1 MTSEA
6 PSISGYQII
15 ERLGEGGMGVVYKA
29 KQIAMDRWVAIKILR
44 DELAQEPEYIRR
56 FLKEARLAG
65 RLRHANV
72 VSALDCGEAQGRYYM
87 VMEYVEGKPLDQ
99 HLKSRGPLP
108 EAEALEIA
116 GGIAEALQYA
126 WAHKVIHRD
135 LKPQNILLTDD
146 GAAKVCDFG
155 LCRDVR
161 DLPHLTSL
169 GLIHCTPEYA
179 SPEQA
184 RGEKDIDVRSDL
196 YSLGAT
202 LYEILT
208 GSIPFEA
215 ADAATMIVRHAMDR
229 PRPPSERNRAISPGA
244 NQLVLD
250 LLEKAREERPESPAV
265 VLDRIKAILHPKAG
279 ASATTRTKITR
290 SWRTQ
295 RRSRPPAS
303 APPLVAIGTAAAVV
317 ILIAALALSGKP
329 EARHGEGP
337 RPKPPAEPPPE
348 VVSEELR
355 RSNLARVLR
364 SYEAGAD
371 GSVNHWLLLG
381 PFANTDERGFDS
393 PVARRAEGVDPIPGL
408 EFARM
413 DGSMVRWMRH
423 ETATGRVDFG
433 ELEGWRSDA
442 ASVFALAAT
451 WIECKEDVSVEFRLE
466 TSGGYKLQLDGRML
480 AAAPGRSKGLL
491 RQRIVLGKG
500 WHSILVKVTR
510 LEDRLTL
517 QMHVVT
523 PEGARLPGIRIWH

>member
-1 MTSEA
+1 
-6 PSISGYQII
+6 
-15 ERLGEGGMGVVYKA
+15 MGVVYRA
-29 KQIAMDRWVAIKILR
+29 KQIAMDRWVAIKVLR

-65 RLRHANV
+65 RLHHANI
-72 VSALDCGEAQGRYYM
+72 VSALDCGETAGRYYM

-99 HLKSRGPLP
+99 VLKSRGPLP

-116 GGIAEALQYA
+116 GGVAEALQYA

-135 LKPQNILLTDD
+135 IKPQNVLLTGD
-146 GAAKVCDFG
+146 GGAKVCDFG
-155 LCRDVR
+155 LCRDVG

-202 LYEILT
+202 LYEMLT

-215 ADAATMIVRHAMDR
+215 ADPATMIVRHAMDR
-229 PRPPSERNRAISPGA
+229 PRPPSECNRAVSPRA

-250 LLEKAREERPESPAV
+250 LLEKAREERPAAPAV
-265 VLDRIKAILHPKAG
+265 VLERIKAILNPRAG
-279 ASATTRTKITR
+279 ASTTTRTKITR

-295 RRSRPPAS
+295 RRAATATP
-303 APPLVAIGTAAAVV
+303 APPLAAIGLSAAVLV
-317 ILIAALALSGKP
+317 LIAILALMSQP
-329 EARHGEGP
+329 ETRHPDVAKP
-337 RPKPPAEPPPE
+337 RPLVELPPE

-355 RSNLARVLR
+355 RSNLERSLR
-364 SYEAGAD
+364 AYEAGAD
-371 GSVNHWLLLG
+371 GSVNHWLVLG
-381 PFANTDERGFDS
+381 PLLTADDRGFDS

-423 ETATGRVDFG
+423 ETATGLVDFG
-433 ELEGWRSDA
+433 ELEGWRMDS
-442 ASVFALAAT
+442 ASVFALAAS

-466 TSGGYKLQLDGRML
+466 TSGGFELQLDRRML

-500 WHSILVKVTR
+500 WHSILVKVDR
-510 LEDRLTL
+510 LDGRLTL
-517 QMHVVT
+517 QLHVVT
-523 PEGARLPGIRIWH
+523 PEGNRLPGIRVWH